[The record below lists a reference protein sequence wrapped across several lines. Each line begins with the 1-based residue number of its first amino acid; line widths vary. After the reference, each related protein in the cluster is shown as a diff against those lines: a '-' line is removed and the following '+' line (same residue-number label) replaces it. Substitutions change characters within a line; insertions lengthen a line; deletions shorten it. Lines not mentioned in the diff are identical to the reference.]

1 MLYPPLHTPSEA
13 DENAARR
20 AEEEDRRQLAESRQR
35 EDAVVRKLK
44 DNEDE
49 GQKLRLH
56 IGGYVRQN
64 VYAIKTVVEEKEAQ
78 RMLET
83 DKRRAL
89 ELEGNIY
96 LLNTSS
102 PHLLNTPSHRNPS

>member
-1 MLYPPLHTPSEA
+1 MYPTISHLLNPFSEA

-20 AEEEDRRQLAESRQR
+20 AEEEDRRQLTESRQR

-49 GQKLRLH
+49 GQKLR
-56 IGGYVRQN
+56 QN

-78 RMLET
+78 RMMET

-89 ELEGNIY
+89 ELEGDIFY
-96 LLNTSS
+96 
-102 PHLLNTPSHRNPS
+102 

>member
-49 GQKLRLH
+49 GQKL
-56 IGGYVRQN
+56 RQN